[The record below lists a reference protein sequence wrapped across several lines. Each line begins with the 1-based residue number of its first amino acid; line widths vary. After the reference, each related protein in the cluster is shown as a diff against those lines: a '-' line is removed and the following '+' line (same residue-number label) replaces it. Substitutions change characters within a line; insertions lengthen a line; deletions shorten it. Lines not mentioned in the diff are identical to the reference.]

1 MKRFAL
7 ERLKEWKEKP
17 NRKPLIIR
25 GARQVGKTFIIR
37 KCAKECFENVIE
49 INFIEKPDAVKLF
62 ENARS
67 SEDILLRI
75 SAFTDIP
82 LIPGKTLIFFDLSH
96 ISARNICRNI
106 AIKDEAANKYPALEA
121 LNPLSFKV

>member
-1 MKRFAL
+1 MELYRAIEADIKAL
-7 ERLKEWKEKP
+7 LDSDRNEAL
-17 NRKPLIIR
+17 LIT

-82 LIPGKTLIFFDLSH
+82 LIPGKTLIFFD
-96 ISARNICRNI
+96 
-106 AIKDEAANKYPALEA
+106 
-121 LNPLSFKV
+121 